1 MEFNLLYYI
10 MDLVQIHL
18 NISSMGQNH
27 IAKTCN
33 FVYQP
38 IWKPQWKTTSYILVI
53 VAKISKMGCQQISV
67 GQPNCNTTP
76 NMIFSVTYYL
86 DLHGAISLYYW
97 NISLPSKVVNVL

>member
-38 IWKPQWKTTSYILVI
+38 IWKPQ
-53 VAKISKMGCQQISV
+53 
-67 GQPNCNTTP
+67 
-76 NMIFSVTYYL
+76 
-86 DLHGAISLYYW
+86 
-97 NISLPSKVVNVL
+97 